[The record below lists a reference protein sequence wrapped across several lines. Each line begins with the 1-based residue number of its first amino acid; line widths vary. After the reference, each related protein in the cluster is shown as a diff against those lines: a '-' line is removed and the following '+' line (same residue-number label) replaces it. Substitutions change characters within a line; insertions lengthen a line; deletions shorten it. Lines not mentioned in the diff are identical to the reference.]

1 MGHLRNLETD
11 LNKSHIIST
20 NIDEDHGLITDRKI
34 YAVKNLCGVS
44 TNKLYDLIYISLPK
58 PKTNFLKRSFRS
70 VHTWLMLWNNFP
82 SVVRNGTSLYQ
93 WHCRSAVY

>member
-34 YAVKNLCGVS
+34 YAVKNLCGVPQ
-44 TNKLYDLIYISLPK
+44 TNYM
-58 PKTNFLKRSFRS
+58 F
-70 VHTWLMLWNNFP
+70 
-82 SVVRNGTSLYQ
+82 
-93 WHCRSAVY
+93 